1 MSFGVH
7 AKIITVENRLNEK
20 FKLEMLVS
28 TDRNTRAMEAM
39 QLMLMKYLQQGKLEV
54 EGPLTT
60 TDLVREVEVNIYVTY
75 MHC

>member
-1 MSFGVH
+1 M
-7 AKIITVENRLNEK
+7 ITVENRLNEK
-20 FKLEMLVS
+20 FRLEMLVS